1 MPEKASSNR
10 NTFHGD
16 ELLSMKA
23 SLVEMNASHLM
34 DELFAE
40 FEQDL
45 DEFSLPAPVGLPPS
59 AWEDTSGTLSVD
71 YYPVEAVNT
80 GTGLGP
86 GATSQAAQPQLS
98 PLPLNGL
105 LLPGVATAA
114 VALLLWIGSQ
124 FQQPRAITPLAAPL
138 ADSSDSASNRV
149 FAAYMQRSLERI
161 NRNIQTQAA
170 PAAAPAPQTVNLP
183 ALSSPVP
190 ANPKTSP
197 KVVTVTE
204 RVYIPVYQPPQ
215 PQPVIKPQLPL
226 TAKLEPAAA
235 LPSPAT
241 ATAATKAMSTAT
253 QTLVGIL
260 ELGDR
265 SAALVGAEGI
275 TRQVH
280 VGETL
285 GSGGWSLVKVAN
297 QKAIIQRQGELRSIY
312 VGQKF

>member
-1 MPEKASSNR
+1 MPEKASFNQ
-10 NTFHGD
+10 NTCHGD
-16 ELLSMKA
+16 ELSMKA
-23 SLVEMNASHLM
+23 SLVEVNASHLM

-45 DEFSLPAPVGLPPS
+45 DEFSLPAPVGLSPS
-59 AWEDTSGTLSVD
+59 TWEDTSGTLSVE

-80 GTGLGP
+80 GRGLGP
-86 GATSQAAQPQLS
+86 GATRQAAQPQLS

-105 LLPGVATAA
+105 LLPGIATAA

-138 ADSSDSASNRV
+138 ADSSDSASNRA

-183 ALSSPVP
+183 ALSSPVL
-190 ANPKTSP
+190 ANPKPSP

-204 RVYIPVYQPPQ
+204 RVYIPYQPPQ
-215 PQPVIKPQLPL
+215 PQPVIKPQAPL
-226 TAKLEPAAA
+226 TAKREQAPA

-241 ATAATKAMSTAT
+241 VTAANRPMPTAT

-265 SAALVGAEGI
+265 SAALVGTDGI

-285 GSGGWSLVKVAN
+285 GPGGWSLVKVAN